1 MNGERGTRNA
11 EGRWRLVA
19 ALWLAAVAVA
29 AGAVE
34 VVPPAA
40 PQQVFAGGVRAVE
53 VRLRNDAAE
62 PVRLEVRVH
71 LFQLTSATAVPV
83 GGVRAWKMLTVQPG
97 QTVVESAS
105 IEVPS
110 VRVPTR
116 FAARW
121 LDAGGRLL
129 GVTELWAHPE
139 NLLDALKLLAGG
151 RPIGVS
157 DDKPGLQLV
166 LAARGIPVAELKHA
180 EDWSQFRGR
189 LAFVANQ
196 PEPTQGELRLEP
208 ALLARAKEGLAVVW
222 FQTPPAISPP
232 TPQWIERLR
241 VGRGT
246 VLLAPASMLDG
257 LAHSPAVQLALVR
270 VAELALSPP
279 AQLLALTP

>member
-11 EGRWRLVA
+11 ECRWRLAA
-19 ALWLAAVAVA
+19 ALWLAALA

-40 PQQVFAGGVRAVE
+40 PQRVFAGGVRAVE

-62 PVRLEVRVH
+62 PARVEVRVH
-71 LFQLTSATAVPV
+71 LFQLTSVTAAPV
-83 GGVRAWKMLTVQPG
+83 GGVRAWKTLTVQPG

-105 IEVPS
+105 VELPV
-110 VRVPTR
+110 VRAATR

-129 GVTELWAHPE
+129 GVTEIWAHPD
-139 NLLDALKLLAGG
+139 NLLDALKPLAGG
-151 RPIGVS
+151 QPIGVAEG
-157 DDKPGLQLV
+157 KPGLQLV
-166 LAARGIPVAELKHA
+166 LVARGIPVAEMKHA
-180 EDWSQFRGR
+180 EDWNRFRGR

-196 PEPTQGELRLEP
+196 PESTQGELRLEP

-232 TPQWIERLR
+232 ALPVVERVR

-246 VLLAPASMLDG
+246 VLLAPASLLDG
-257 LAHSPAVQLALVR
+257 LAATPAAQLALVR
-270 VAELALSPP
+270 LAELALAPP